1 MSDDDKLLNARTEG
15 ARAVILLQN
24 EQFANAVEAVKK
36 AYAEKLFAT
45 PVNQPE
51 AREILYNAYRIIPE
65 VIAHLQYVIDNGKL
79 ADAELNRLIQMAEAK
94 KQWKDVA

>member
-1 MSDDDKLLNARTEG
+1 MSDDDKLLSDRTEG
-15 ARAVILLQN
+15 ARALMLLQN
-24 EQFANAVEAVKK
+24 EQFAKAVESVKM

-45 PVNQPE
+45 PVNNPE

-79 ADAELNRLIQMAEAK
+79 ADAELNRLIRLSEAK
-94 KQWKDVA
+94 KQWSSV